1 MFTGIIKNKGKVV
14 SIVKKNKGYE
24 VKIASNLVFS
34 KKNIGTS
41 ISINGVCLTL
51 TKYLNKNLF
60 FFISYSTFQI
70 TNFKYLKKN
79 STVNLEKSLKF
90 GDEIAGHFVQGHVD
104 TVGRVIFLKKLA
116 KTWTILIKIDSK
128 FSRLLVDKGS
138 ITINGISLTIVK
150 SLKNQF
156 TLVVIPHTLKLTNI
170 LSLKI
175 GDVINVEF
183 DIVIKYLL
191 KINKKNEKKKF

>member
-24 VKIASNLVFS
+24 VKINSNLVFS

-51 TKYLNKNLF
+51 TKFLNKNLF

-90 GDEIAGHFVQGHVD
+90 GDEIAGHFVQGHID
-104 TVGRVIFLKKLA
+104 TIGKVISLKKLA
-116 KTWTILIKIDSK
+116 KTWTFLIKVDSK
-128 FSRLLVDKGS
+128 FSHLLVDKGS
-138 ITINGISLTIVK
+138 ITIDGISLTIVK
-150 SLKNQF
+150 SFKNQF

-170 LSLKI
+170 ISLKT
-175 GDVINVEF
+175 GNVVNVEF
-183 DIVIKYLL
+183 DIVIKYLS
-191 KINKKNEKKKF
+191 KINKKK

>member
-24 VKIASNLVFS
+24 VKINSNLVFS

-51 TKYLNKNLF
+51 TKFLNKNLF

-90 GDEIAGHFVQGHVD
+90 GDEIAGHFVQGHID
-104 TVGRVIFLKKLA
+104 TIGKIISLKKLA
-116 KTWTILIKIDSK
+116 KTWTFLIKVDSK
-128 FSRLLVDKGS
+128 FSHLLVDKGS
-138 ITINGISLTIVK
+138 ITIDGISLTIVK
-150 SLKNQF
+150 SFKNQF

-170 LSLKI
+170 ISLKT
-175 GDVINVEF
+175 GDVVNVEF
-183 DIVIKYLL
+183 DIVIKYLS
-191 KINKKNEKKKF
+191 KINKKK

>member
-14 SIVKKNKGYE
+14 SIVKKDKGYE
-24 VKIASNLVFS
+24 VKINSNLVFS

-51 TKYLNKNLF
+51 TKFLNKNLF

-90 GDEIAGHFVQGHVD
+90 GDEIAGHFVQGHID
-104 TVGRVIFLKKLA
+104 TVGKIISLKKLA
-116 KTWTILIKIDSK
+116 KTWTFLIKVDSK
-128 FSRLLVDKGS
+128 FSHLLVDKGS
-138 ITINGISLTIVK
+138 ITIDGISLTIVK
-150 SLKNQF
+150 SFKNQF
-156 TLVVIPHTLKLTNI
+156 TLVVIPHTLELTNI
-170 LSLKI
+170 ISLKT
-175 GDVINVEF
+175 GDVVNVEF
-183 DIVIKYLL
+183 DIVIKYLS
-191 KINKKNEKKKF
+191 KINKKK

>member
-24 VKIASNLVFS
+24 VKINSNLVFS

-51 TKYLNKNLF
+51 IKFLNKNLF
-60 FFISYSTFQI
+60 FFVSYSTFQI

-90 GDEIAGHFVQGHVD
+90 GDEIAGHFVQGHID
-104 TVGRVIFLKKLA
+104 TVGKIISLKKLA
-116 KTWTILIKIDSK
+116 KTWTFLIKVESK
-128 FSRLLVDKGS
+128 FSHLLVDKGS
-138 ITINGISLTIVK
+138 ITIDGISLTIVK

-170 LSLKI
+170 ISLKT
-175 GDVINVEF
+175 GDVVNVEF
-183 DIVIKYLL
+183 DIVIKYLS
-191 KINKKNEKKKF
+191 KINKKK

>member
-24 VKIASNLVFS
+24 VKINSNLVFS

-51 TKYLNKNLF
+51 TKFLNKNLF

-79 STVNLEKSLKF
+79 STVNLEQSLKF
-90 GDEIAGHFVQGHVD
+90 GDEIAGHFVQGHID
-104 TVGRVIFLKKLA
+104 TVGKVISLKKLA
-116 KTWTILIKIDSK
+116 KTWTFLIKVDSK
-128 FSRLLVDKGS
+128 FSHLLVDKGS
-138 ITINGISLTIVK
+138 ITIDGISLTIVK
-150 SLKNQF
+150 SFKNQF

-170 LSLKI
+170 ISLKT
-175 GDVINVEF
+175 GDVVNVEF
-183 DIVIKYLL
+183 DIVIKYLS
-191 KINKKNEKKKF
+191 KINKKK

>member
-14 SIVKKNKGYE
+14 SIIKKNKGYE
-24 VKIASNLVFS
+24 VKINSNLVFS

-51 TKYLNKNLF
+51 TKFLNKNLF

-90 GDEIAGHFVQGHVD
+90 GDEIAGHFVQGHID
-104 TVGRVIFLKKLA
+104 TIGKVISLKKLA
-116 KTWTILIKIDSK
+116 KTWTFLIKVDSK
-128 FSRLLVDKGS
+128 FSHLLVDKGS
-138 ITINGISLTIVK
+138 ITIDGISLTVVK
-150 SLKNQF
+150 SFKNQF

-170 LSLKI
+170 ISLKT
-175 GDVINVEF
+175 GDVVNVEF
-183 DIVIKYLL
+183 DIVIKYLS
-191 KINKKNEKKKF
+191 KINKKK

>member
-1 MFTGIIKNKGKVV
+1 MFTGIIKNKGKVL

-24 VKIASNLVFS
+24 VKINSNLVFS

-51 TKYLNKNLF
+51 TKFLNKNLF

-79 STVNLEKSLKF
+79 SAVNLEKSLKF
-90 GDEIAGHFVQGHVD
+90 GDEIAGHFVQGHID
-104 TVGRVIFLKKLA
+104 TIGKVISLKKLA
-116 KTWTILIKIDSK
+116 KTWTFLIKVDSK
-128 FSRLLVDKGS
+128 FSHLLVDKGS
-138 ITINGISLTIVK
+138 IAIDGISLTIVK
-150 SLKNQF
+150 SFKNQF

-170 LSLKI
+170 ISLKT
-175 GDVINVEF
+175 GDVVNVEF
-183 DIVIKYLL
+183 DIVIKYLS
-191 KINKKNEKKKF
+191 KINKKK

>member
-24 VKIASNLVFS
+24 VKINSNLVFS

-51 TKYLNKNLF
+51 TKFLNKNLF

-90 GDEIAGHFVQGHVD
+90 GDEIAGHFVQGHID
-104 TVGRVIFLKKLA
+104 TVGKVISLKKLA
-116 KTWTILIKIDSK
+116 KTWTFLIKVESK
-128 FSRLLVDKGS
+128 FSHLLVDKGS
-138 ITINGISLTIVK
+138 ITIDGISLTIVK

-170 LSLKI
+170 ISLKI
-175 GDVINVEF
+175 GDVVNVEF
-183 DIVIKYLL
+183 DIVIKYLS
-191 KINKKNEKKKF
+191 KINKRK